1 MTRSSMLDMIRSS
14 GDEVLDSQLYE
25 ATLKEVNKGFIEGPL
40 NPLDMPTGATLTRR
54 FGIRQKNRTRPIDDY
69 YKASFVN
76 SSVTQP
82 ETASVHTVDHIAS
95 LV

>member
-1 MTRSSMLDMIRSS
+1 M
-14 GDEVLDSQLYE
+14 
-25 ATLKEVNKGFIEGPL
+25 
-40 NPLDMPTGATLTRR
+40 DMPSGATLTRR
-54 FGIRQKNRTRPIDDY
+54 FGIRQKNKMRPIDD

-95 LV
+95 LVSCVLRISPSHGVPIELTAKAWDLADA